1 LIGHACRIP
10 RFYSAK
16 KNGESRTETARLSA
30 LSERLIRLR
39 ETLSSNPRSG
49 TNEKVEAVVGVLL
62 RQEAANELSTL
73 LIQRVERNNDPWSG
87 QIGLPGGRVE
97 KFDGSTQDALER
109 EVREEVGI
117 DLGIDGEPLGAL
129 TVSHPM
135 RNIEMRVQPFVYGLR
150 RRPEV
155 NVGPEV
161 QEAFWVSLFKLPSV
175 RELSEVEIRGMRRE
189 VESFLVDGRIVWGF
203 TYRVL
208 SELLAV
214 PDVLG

>member
-1 LIGHACRIP
+1 M
-10 RFYSAK
+10 
-16 KNGESRTETARLSA
+16 SA
-30 LSERLIRLR
+30 LSERLMRLR

-62 RQEAANELSTL
+62 HQEPANDFSTL

-97 KFDGSTQDALER
+97 KFDGSTRDALKR
-109 EVREEVGI
+109 EVREEVGV
-117 DLGIDGEPLGAL
+117 DLGTDGEPLGAL
-129 TVSHPM
+129 TVGHPM
-135 RNIEMRVQPFVYGLR
+135 RNIEMRVQPLVYGLR

-155 NVGPEV
+155 SVGPEV
-161 QEAFWVSLFKLPSV
+161 QEAFWVSLSKLPSV
-175 RELSEVEIRGMRRE
+175 RGLSEVEIRGMRRE